1 MPSLKVCPGLQA
13 GFSCVS
19 DRIEAVENTALNVV
33 CNQEYAQAVHHVR
46 QVSSDLILS
55 LTFGLRFITTLYQRR
70 P

>member
-1 MPSLKVCPGLQA
+1 M
-13 GFSCVS
+13 S
-19 DRIEAVENTALNVV
+19 DIIEAVENTALNVV